1 MRILGFDLMS
11 SNYTA
16 SALPRIWSHLS
27 TVASAGMR
35 EEWTHVCTFSRVLT
49 NAQRSLPSGFLS
61 LCSLSGIKPAW
72 VLEIGRCIHWVS
84 HSGGFFFV
92 FFFCWEWS
100 LKNKLEFNIAAPQGL
115 PQTKTHLSN
124 PPRFGFSPVF
134 NLVSSVLHPFSR
146 IQK

>member
-84 HSGGFFFV
+84 HSGGFFL
-92 FFFCWEWS
+92 FFFFAGNGASRTNWS
-100 LKNKLEFNIAAPQGL
+100 STLLLLKGCHRLKPTFQTHPGL
-115 PQTKTHLSN
+115 D
-124 PPRFGFSPVF
+124 
-134 NLVSSVLHPFSR
+134 SVQYLT
-146 IQK
+146 